1 MQYISPAR
9 FKAEDDGIIVT
20 FPDLEDTFTDGE
32 TMQEAFENAEDVLNL
47 MLWNREEENAA
58 IPPPST
64 PEKIPVPRGAV
75 PAMIKADTL
84 VYRKRHDQKTIRRRV
99 TLRRWLDSIAREP
112 QYQLFPTDAKR
123 HSQRMRHQQIKNAVR
138 GALTLRS
145 TAFSAVSLFF

>member
-1 MQYISPAR
+1 MQYIYPAL

-84 VYRKRHDQKTIRRRV
+84 VYRKRHDQKIIRRSV
-99 TLRRWLDSIAREP
+99 TLPRWLDSIARERNIN
-112 QYQLFPTDAKR
+112 F
-123 HSQRMRHQQIKNAVR
+123 SQRMQNAIR
-138 GALTLRS
+138 RECGISR
-145 TAFSAVSLFF
+145 